1 MCIPMDL
8 HSMHLCLMSYQRL
21 IMFYIVFVLNCILD
35 YMLLLVDIGLYV
47 VMLDINCVYI
57 GLYIRVFQY
66 FKCSE

>member
-1 MCIPMDL
+1 
-8 HSMHLCLMSYQRL
+8 
-21 IMFYIVFVLNCILD
+21 MFYIVFVLNCILD

-57 GLYIRVFQY
+57 GLYICVFQY